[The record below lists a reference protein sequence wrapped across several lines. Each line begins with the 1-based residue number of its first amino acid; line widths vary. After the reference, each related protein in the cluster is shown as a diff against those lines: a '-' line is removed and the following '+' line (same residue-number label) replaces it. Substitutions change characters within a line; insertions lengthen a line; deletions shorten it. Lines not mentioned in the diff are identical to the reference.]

1 MIGVWMSYKTYKGY
15 FKPKHPEKYKG
26 DPTTIIYR
34 SRWESVVMSKLDAHP
49 DIIWWQSEEIAIPYK
64 SPVDGKVHRY
74 FPDFLVKMKDADGK
88 IKIILIEVKPYAQTQ
103 PPVIKEGASK
113 RSRKYITEVCTYGIN
128 SAKWAYAKRYCEE
141 RQYEFMIMTERE
153 LGL

>member
-1 MIGVWMSYKTYKGY
+1 MAYRTYKGY

-26 DPTTIIYR
+26 DPSSIIYR
-34 SRWESVVMSKLDAHP
+34 SRWESVVMSNLDNHP
-49 DIIWWQSEEIAIPYK
+49 DVIWWQSEETVIPYK
-64 SPVDGKVHRY
+64 SPIDGRFHRY
-74 FPDFLVKMKDADGK
+74 FVDFTVRMKDANGK
-88 IKIILIEVKPYAQTQ
+88 TKTVLIEVKPYVQTQ
-103 PPVIKEGASK
+103 PPVIKEGVSK

-128 SAKWAYAKRYCEE
+128 SAKWAAAREYCED